1 MFAIT
6 LLFKKGGGA
15 TFTTTG
21 ASRTELNRTA
31 VFTSSGYELVHPQQE
46 ERIEHSGTEQLFTNG
61 GGGGVTYALKLR
73 RLSAYFLPS
82 STHVGL

>member
-46 ERIEHSGTEQLFTNG
+46 ERVEQ
-61 GGGGVTYALKLR
+61 
-73 RLSAYFLPS
+73 S
-82 STHVGL
+82 